1 MNGMVSY
8 NVPHF
13 FGEDLVPWGM
23 LIVIHFFLSGMAA
36 GTFVTSAAASY
47 LDGERYKK
55 IASAGAYLTLLAIMV
70 DVPILILDLDRPL
83 RFITLL
89 YRGSITAPLT
99 WGVWFLMGLGLFSL
113 LNIALHRGMEAV
125 KSYKK
130 VILIVGSI
138 CAVGVSAYTAVAL
151 NIATD
156 ARPLW
161 SNGAVIPVFIVASLI
176 AGIAAIS
183 LVVSLSG
190 AREGLFPLNRANAVL
205 LLFQLLLVAFL
216 IITASTSSQLGREA
230 AGEILS
236 GGLSIVFWAGL
247 VAIGLVIPVIV
258 FWSDL
263 IAKVTEP
270 RAGMTALISAMVL
283 VGVFVLRYIIVY
295 GGQIIPLT

>member
-1 MNGMVSY
+1 MNGIVSY

-13 FGEDLVPWGM
+13 FGEGLVPWGM

-36 GTFVTSAAASY
+36 GSFIASAAASY
-47 LDGERYKK
+47 LDDEKYKK
-55 IASAGAYLTLLAIMV
+55 IASIGAYLALLSIMV

-83 RFITLL
+83 RFITLM

-113 LNIALHRGMEAV
+113 LNIALQRGMEAV

-130 VILIVGSI
+130 LILILGSI

-156 ARPLW
+156 ARPIW
-161 SNGAVIPVFIVASLI
+161 SNGSVIPIFMVASLI
-176 AGIAAIS
+176 TGIAAIS
-183 LVVSLSG
+183 LIVSLSG
-190 AREGLFPLNRANAVL
+190 VKKGLSSLNTANAVL
-205 LLFQLLLVAFL
+205 LIFQLLLVGFL

-236 GGLSIVFWAGL
+236 GGLSVVFWAGL
-247 VAIGLVIPVIV
+247 VVVGLVVPVIV
-258 FWSDL
+258 SWSNL
-263 IAKVTEP
+263 LAKVAEP

>member
-13 FGEDLVPWGM
+13 FGEGLVPWGM

-36 GTFVTSAAASY
+36 GSFIASAAASY
-47 LDGERYKK
+47 LDDEKYKK
-55 IASAGAYLTLLAIMV
+55 IASVGAYLALLSIMV
-70 DVPILILDLDRPL
+70 DVPVLILDLDRPF

-89 YRGSITAPLT
+89 FRGSITAPLT

-113 LNIALHRGMEAV
+113 LNIGLQRGIEAV

-130 VILIVGSI
+130 LILIVGLI

-161 SNGAVIPVFIVASLI
+161 SNGAVIPVFMIASLI

-190 AREGLFPLNRANAVL
+190 AREGLSSLNRVNAVL
-205 LLFQLLLVAFL
+205 LLFQLLLVGFL
-216 IITASTSSQLGREA
+216 ILTASTSSQLGREA

-236 GGLSIVFWAGL
+236 GGLSLVFWAGL
-247 VAIGLVIPVIV
+247 VVIGLVVPVIV
-258 FWSDL
+258 FWSNL
-263 IAKVTEP
+263 LAKVAEP

-283 VGVFVLRYIIVY
+283 VGVFALRYIIVY

>member
-13 FGEDLVPWGM
+13 FGEGLVPWGM

-36 GTFVTSAAASY
+36 GSFIASAAASY
-47 LDGERYKK
+47 LDDEKYKK
-55 IASAGAYLTLLAIMV
+55 IASVGAYLALLSIMV
-70 DVPILILDLDRPL
+70 DVPVLILDLDRPF

-89 YRGSITAPLT
+89 FRGSITAPLT

-113 LNIALHRGMEAV
+113 LNIGLQRGIEAV

-130 VILIVGSI
+130 LILIVGLI

-161 SNGAVIPVFIVASLI
+161 SNGAVIPVFMIASLI

-190 AREGLFPLNRANAVL
+190 AREGLSSLNRVNAVL
-205 LLFQLLLVAFL
+205 LLFQLLLVGFL
-216 IITASTSSQLGREA
+216 ILTASTSSQLGREA

-236 GGLSIVFWAGL
+236 GGLSLVFWAGL
-247 VAIGLVIPVIV
+247 VVIGLVVPVIV
-258 FWSDL
+258 FWSNL
-263 IAKVTEP
+263 LAKVAEP

-295 GGQIIPLT
+295 GGQIITLT

>member
-13 FGEDLVPWGM
+13 FGESLVPWGM

-36 GTFVTSAAASY
+36 GSFVASAAASY
-47 LDGERYKK
+47 LDDERYKK
-55 IASAGAYLTLLAIMV
+55 IASAGAYLALLSIMV

-99 WGVWFLMGLGLFSL
+99 WGVWFLMGLGLFSV
-113 LNIALHRGMEAV
+113 LNIALQRGIESV

-130 VILIVGSI
+130 LILIAGSI

-151 NIATD
+151 NVATD

-161 SNGAVIPVFIVASLI
+161 SNGAVIPVFMVASLI
-176 AGIAAIS
+176 TGIAAVS
-183 LVVSLSG
+183 LAVSLSG
-190 AREGLFPLNRANAVL
+190 ARKGLSSLNTANAVL
-205 LLFQLLLVAFL
+205 LLFQLLLVVFL
-216 IITASTSSQLGREA
+216 LLTASTSSQLGREA

-247 VAIGLVIPVIV
+247 VVIGLVIPVIV
-258 FWSDL
+258 FWSNL
-263 IAKVTEP
+263 LAKVAEP
-270 RAGMTALISAMVL
+270 RAGMTALISVMVL
-283 VGVFVLRYIIVY
+283 AGVFALRYIIVY

>member
-13 FGEDLVPWGM
+13 FGEGLVPWGM

-36 GTFVTSAAASY
+36 GSFIASAAASY
-47 LDGERYKK
+47 LDDEKYKK
-55 IASAGAYLTLLAIMV
+55 IASVGAYLALLSIMV
-70 DVPILILDLDRPL
+70 DVPVLILDLDRPF

-89 YRGSITAPLT
+89 FRGSITAPLT

-113 LNIALHRGMEAV
+113 LNIGLQRGIEAV

-130 VILIVGSI
+130 LILIVGLI

-161 SNGAVIPVFIVASLI
+161 SNGAVIPVFMIASLI

-190 AREGLFPLNRANAVL
+190 AREGLSSLNRVNAVL
-205 LLFQLLLVAFL
+205 LLFQLLLVGFL
-216 IITASTSSQLGREA
+216 ILTASTSSQLGREA
-230 AGEILS
+230 TGEILS
-236 GGLSIVFWAGL
+236 GGLSVVFWAGL
-247 VAIGLVIPVIV
+247 VVIGLVIPVFV
-258 FWSDL
+258 FWSNL
-263 IAKVTEP
+263 LAKVTEP
-270 RAGMTALISAMVL
+270 RAGVTALISAMVL
-283 VGVFVLRYIIVY
+283 VGVFALRYIIVY